1 MRAFVQLPKKTT
13 STGVPASFFP
23 AVSPMYFNAFTALSR
38 SLRSASVAGS
48 GTGWLIDI
56 PMPGLVP

>member
-1 MRAFVQLPKKTT
+1 MRALVQLPKKTT

-23 AVSPMYFNAFTALSR
+23 GSSPMYLSAFAALSR
-38 SLRSASVAGS
+38 SLRSPSDAGS

-56 PMPGLVP
+56 PMPGFVP

>member
-1 MRAFVQLPKKTT
+1 MRALVQLPKKTT

-23 AVSPMYFNAFTALSR
+23 AVNPMYFKAFAALSR
-38 SLRSASVAGS
+38 SLRSASDAGS

-56 PMPGLVP
+56 PIPGFVP